1 MPEMKDVLANPLN
14 YGFEFVADEVKT
26 DGQGDKGTSLGD
38 GPILTVRNV
47 DLFSKAF
54 PGRIEGMLDGSSARV
69 ISQRVIRNARK
80 HNSRISYEAL
90 MPLVLAAVLGVRAP
104 RVSTVE
110 VEVSVFPMPDGTTT
124 RNRAEFLEAYGL
136 PAEKSLVE
144 QMLDGKL
151 PEVAQAILDGTTA
164 DIQMRKHVREAI
176 IDRK

>member
-47 DLFSKAF
+47 GQFSNAF

-90 MPLVLAAVLGVRAP
+90 KPLALAAVLGVRAP

-110 VEVSVFPMPDGTTT
+110 VKVEVQVFPMPDGTTT

-136 PAEKSLVE
+136 PAE
-144 QMLDGKL
+144 G
-151 PEVAQAILDGTTA
+151 
-164 DIQMRKHVREAI
+164 
-176 IDRK
+176 